1 MGDAVSVSDLGK
13 SYVSDSLSSR
23 VLVGVNFAVPLTHI
37 TAIVGPSGCGK
48 TTLLN
53 LVAKLDQPD
62 HGSIVVATGGKV
74 GYMMQDPLLLPWRTL
89 AENALL
95 GVEVASGRSL
105 ESRVLMEKYFAAFDL
120 AGAQATYPQA
130 SSGGMKQRVAL
141 IRTLATV
148 PSVLLLDEPFSS
160 LDFDVKLKIQRYL
173 IDYHENRGTTIL
185 LVTHDIEDAIALSDE
200 VIVFWGRPATVKA
213 IIPIDLGLG
222 KRDPI
227 EARKSPRFT
236 EYFTRIW
243 DEIKYL
249 DEEDRPTAIH

>member
-1 MGDAVSVSDLGK
+1 MTLSVSEVSK
-13 SYVSDSLSSR
+13 SYGSLEVLRQLSLTVVSGE
-23 VLVGVNFAVPLTHI
+23 LVS
-37 TAIVGPSGCGK
+37 IVGPSGCGK
-48 TTLLN
+48 STLLN
-53 LVAKLDQPD
+53 IMFGLERPD
-62 HGSIVVATGGKV
+62 NGTVEVNGTERTS
-74 GYMMQDPLLLPWRTL
+74 YMMQDSLLLPWRTL

-95 GVEVASGRSL
+95 GVEVAGGRSL
-105 ESRVLMEKYFAAFDL
+105 VSQALVGKYFAAFDL

-130 SSGGMKQRVAL
+130 SSGGMKQRAAL
-141 IRTLATV
+141 IRTLVTMPA
-148 PSVLLLDEPFSS
+148 VLLLDEPFSS

-173 IDYHENRGTTIL
+173 IDYHEKRGTTIL

-200 VIVFWGRPATVKA
+200 VIVLSGRPATAKA
-213 IIPIDLGLG
+213 IVPIDLGIG

-236 EYFTRIW
+236 EYFARIW